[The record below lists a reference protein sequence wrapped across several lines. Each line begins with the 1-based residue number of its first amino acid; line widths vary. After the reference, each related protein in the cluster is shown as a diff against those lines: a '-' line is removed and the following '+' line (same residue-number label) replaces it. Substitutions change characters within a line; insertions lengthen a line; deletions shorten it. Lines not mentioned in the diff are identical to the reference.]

1 MKNFSSRH
9 ASLRSTVS
17 SISAF
22 PDANASIQTDTHLPM
37 EVEDMNSNAGATF
50 AQRVKTVIGMVGS
63 VSEIARR
70 CGFSEGVVR
79 SWRDGHTDPSRA
91 RCVTMAKTL
100 GISLVWLVAGEGSM
114 EIDGATREGGRL
126 ASRSGET
133 YERNGPSRVLAADGS
148 TEIGGL
154 DADRLASAVKL
165 LKSNVELAGGNF
177 ELPKN
182 ADLLGELYDI
192 LGQANEPIYTDM
204 IVAFNHKVG
213 ERIRSK
219 VA

>member
-9 ASLRSTVS
+9 ARLRSTVS
-17 SISAF
+17 SMYAF
-22 PDANASIQTDTHLPM
+22 PDAHASIPTDTHLPM

-114 EIDGATREGGRL
+114 ELDGATREGGRL
-126 ASRSGET
+126 ATRSGET
-133 YERNGPSRVLAADGS
+133 YERNGPSRILAADGS

-182 ADLLGELYDI
+182 ADLLSELYDI
-192 LGQANEPIYTDM
+192 LGQANEPVYTDR

>member
-1 MKNFSSRH
+1 
-9 ASLRSTVS
+9 
-17 SISAF
+17 
-22 PDANASIQTDTHLPM
+22 M

-114 EIDGATREGGRL
+114 EIDGATRESGRL
-126 ASRSGET
+126 ASRSGEA
-133 YERNGPSRVLAADGS
+133 YERTGPSRVLAADGS

-182 ADLLGELYDI
+182 ADLLSELYDI
-192 LGQANEPIYTDM
+192 LGQANEPVYTDM

-213 ERIRSK
+213 ERIRSN